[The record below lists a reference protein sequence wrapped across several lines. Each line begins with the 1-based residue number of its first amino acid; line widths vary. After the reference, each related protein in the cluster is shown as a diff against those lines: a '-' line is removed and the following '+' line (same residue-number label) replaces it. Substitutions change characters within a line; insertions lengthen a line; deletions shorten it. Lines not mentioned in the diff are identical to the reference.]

1 MFKEMLTQTLGIIH
15 KDTVSMGVGVEGV
28 QETRV
33 IELTNSSLSST
44 SLRPRVE
51 GVGVVAADTARVEV
65 NRMLDIKV
73 LQVQTGL
80 LLEEAQEEEMVE
92 EVEGLTT
99 GHPVETVEITEETQ
113 VDRVHRPVAQSAEVM
128 DTAKL
133 HIKDLDAYINMKYS
147 FYTHPVTFCI
157 IRDYYTEDEVELL
170 LDELDNL
177 KPELQPPEVTGSA
190 MNIRGEVHKKNNGVF
205 IENNQNIIVKLNR
218 KLFGE
223 VSWELAKNNW
233 FYSYLKQ
240 DVYDRTLV
248 SYYEDGGYYKPHRDK
263 SLITAIYYVWKDPK
277 TFEGGDLY
285 FGDFRVPIEKNCL
298 LVFPS
303 STEHEVKVVKG
314 SGRWA
319 ISQFVS
325 LSTEE
330 PPIYHFPNFLHVTDF
345 QHVQDVLEKGSWKYI
360 GRSLVEDTFSFWNM
374 DLIHDKFF
382 TEYLKTHIENVTRKK
397 FRSVRSV
404 YANGQTHGQDGS
416 FHQDDIRPGTWTFL
430 LYTNILNENELERWG
445 GMTQFNLKSGIVS
458 QLPIPN
464 HGILFKSEIVHRG
477 LGPAI
482 HVSDI
487 RKTIAWKLIE

>member
-1 MFKEMLTQTLGIIH
+1 
-15 KDTVSMGVGVEGV
+15 
-28 QETRV
+28 
-33 IELTNSSLSST
+33 
-44 SLRPRVE
+44 
-51 GVGVVAADTARVEV
+51 
-65 NRMLDIKV
+65 
-73 LQVQTGL
+73 
-80 LLEEAQEEEMVE
+80 
-92 EVEGLTT
+92 
-99 GHPVETVEITEETQ
+99 
-113 VDRVHRPVAQSAEVM
+113 
-128 DTAKL
+128 
-133 HIKDLDAYINMKYS
+133 MKYS

-190 MNIRGEVHKKNNGVF
+190 MNIRGEVHKKNNGLF

-240 DVYDRTLV
+240 EVYDRTLV

-345 QHVQDVLEKGSWKYI
+345 QHVQDVLDKGSWKYI

-397 FRSVRSV
+397 FSMVRSV

-416 FHQDDIRPGTWTFL
+416 FHQDDFRPGTWTFL
-430 LYTNILNENELERWG
+430 LYTNTIKENELARWG
-445 GMTQFNLKSGIVS
+445 GMTQFNLKTGIVS